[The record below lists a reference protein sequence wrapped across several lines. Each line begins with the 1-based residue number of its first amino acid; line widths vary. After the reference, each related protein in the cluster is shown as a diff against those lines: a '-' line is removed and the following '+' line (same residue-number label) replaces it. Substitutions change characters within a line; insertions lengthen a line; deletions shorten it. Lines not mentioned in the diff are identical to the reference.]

1 MNWIDRLNQS
11 VEYIEENLDKE
22 IDISIASRIADCSPY
37 HYQRIFSLLAEVTLG
52 EYIRSR
58 RLTAAAY
65 ELQNSSISVLDASI
79 KYGYGS
85 PTAFTRAF
93 SKFHGVT
100 PKEAKKYGTSLRTYP
115 KISFEI
121 IAKGQ
126 GELQYRIEKKQS
138 FRLVGIKET
147 VYNDGINNFIR
158 IPRMWQEA
166 RESGKI
172 MEIYKLSDEK
182 LWGVMGALYNYTQ
195 DTVDY
200 YIASTSEEPVPEG
213 MAELRVEES
222 LWVIFSC
229 YGRKNIQPLWKRI
242 YGEWFPMSGYEHSGG
257 AEIEWYS
264 DGDLDSED
272 YLTEIWIPI
281 KSVKN

>member
-1 MNWIDRLNQS
+1 MNWIDRLNKS

-22 IDISIASRIADCSPY
+22 IDISTASRIADCSPY

-65 ELQNSSISVLDASI
+65 ELQNSSISVLDASV

-100 PKEAKKYGTSLRTYP
+100 PKEAKKYGTYLRTYP

-126 GELQYRIEKKQS
+126 GELQYRIEKKKG

-158 IPRMWQEA
+158 VPQMWQEA
-166 RESGKI
+166 RESGRI
-172 MEIYKLSDEK
+172 MEIFKLSDEK
-182 LWGVMGALYNYTQ
+182 IWGVMGALCNYTQ

-200 YIASTSEEPVPEG
+200 YIVSTSEEPVPKG
-213 MAELRVEES
+213 MTELRVEDG

-229 YGRKNIQPLWKRI
+229 FGRKNIQPLWKRI
-242 YGEWFPMSGYEHSGG
+242 YGEWFPISGYEHSGG
-257 AEIEWYS
+257 VEIEWYS

-281 KSVKN
+281 KRVKN